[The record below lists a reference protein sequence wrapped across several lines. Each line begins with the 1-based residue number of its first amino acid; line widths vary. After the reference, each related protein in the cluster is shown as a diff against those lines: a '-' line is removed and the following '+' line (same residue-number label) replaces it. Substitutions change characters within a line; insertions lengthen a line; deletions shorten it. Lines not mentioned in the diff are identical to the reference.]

1 MLLEIKQ
8 AVTGRAAYFCLKAER
23 KAGDGTHALN
33 INVTPDTDLRP
44 EDSQSS
50 STVIVRGQPEPDP
63 VVQTNPVQDVEN
75 AVKPNLQITFNT
87 FTVKSG
93 GDLKVEIPVVGHPA
107 SKIEWKRDG
116 QVVKETSR
124 LEVLNKSSLTV
135 LHIRHAAR
143 EHSGQYSIIA
153 SNSAGKFTGEIT
165 VVVLE
170 KPDPP
175 TGPVKIDEVSSD
187 YVIISW
193 EAPEYTGG
201 CQLDNYVVEKRDIS
215 STEWQ
220 TVSATTVRTTIKVT
234 KLKTGSEYQFRVFA
248 ENRYGK
254 STAITSPFVVAQY
267 PFSVPTAPGTPFAST
282 VTKYSMVIEWEPPA
296 KDGGSPIT
304 GYHLERKEK
313 NSILWTKLNKL
324 VIPDARF
331 KTSGLEE
338 GIEYEFRVFAEN
350 IAGLSPSSKISE
362 CYVARDPCDPPGK
375 PEAVVITREHITLQ
389 WAKPKNDGG
398 STITGYVVEKKE
410 LPDGRW
416 RKANFTNVI
425 ENQFTVTGLTGGQGY
440 EFRVTAKNAAGV
452 WSTPSETLTVTAQ
465 DVIEGP
471 TAYIDPK
478 FKNTSVFQAGETFII
493 DADYFGK
500 PLPEVTW
507 LKDGK
512 EIDQVTPRME
522 VKNTLTHTTLT
533 VRDCTRVDGGHFV
546 LSLSNSGGTTSV
558 PVNVKVLDRPG
569 PPDGTLKVKV
579 VSAEKCNLHWN
590 PPLNDGGASVSHYI
604 IEKRETSR
612 VTWTGVEAH
621 VEALSYKVTKLVPG
635 KEYIFRIAAINK
647 YGVGEFLESEPFVAQ
662 NPFTTPSAP
671 STPVASGVAGDSV
684 VLTWERPETDGGSE
698 IDGYILEKRDKE
710 GVRWTK
716 CNKRRLNDVRFRCT
730 GLTEGHFYQFRV
742 LAENAAGVGAPSEP
756 SEYIKVCEATYP
768 PGPPTNPK
776 VTDYSS
782 RTVSLTWSRPIYD
795 GGASISGFAVEMK
808 EAAEDEWTTCTPS
821 TGVEDTN
828 YTVMRLRENAMYN
841 FRIRAINAAGIGEPV
856 DLPGTVVTTE
866 KLEAPEIELD
876 STLRKI
882 VSVRA
887 CSTLRLY
894 VTIRGRPEPE
904 VKWTKE
910 GGALSERAQIEVTNS
925 YTVLLIEN
933 VNRND
938 SGKYVLTAENH
949 SGSKKAFINV
959 RILDSPSAPTNLEVK
974 DVKRDSVSISW
985 EAPLI
990 DGGTKISHYIV
1001 EKREEARKAFTSVCS
1016 NCVRNSYKIDN
1027 LQEGCFYYFRVL
1039 AVNEFGAG
1047 VPAEI
1052 SDAVKVSEAPP
1063 PPGRIT
1069 LCNVTGNS
1077 ARISWE
1083 KPDHDGGSKIIYYVV
1098 EMLAKG
1104 DDTWTICSESKAQE
1118 VTVNGLS
1125 KGKEYFFRVSAVN
1138 ERGKSEPKSLSAP
1151 AVVDDTSARPIVNL
1165 LSNTFGVKAGND
1177 LKIDV
1182 PFKGVP
1188 PPTVEWSR
1196 DGNLLKETS
1205 RVNVQTFDSSSQ
1217 LVIRDATRVDAGT
1230 YEITVANSIGTTSS
1244 EVFVNVFERPGPPS
1258 DLRVDEVSA
1267 DFVSLSWQPPHYT
1280 GGCQIT
1286 NYVVE
1291 KRDTDS
1297 TTWQTVSATVAR
1309 TSIKISRLTQGT
1321 EYQFRI
1327 AAENRYGKSQFVES
1341 DPVVAQYPFKPP
1353 GPPLN
1358 VCVVNASK
1366 SIMVV
1371 TWSKP
1376 DSDGGNPIVG
1386 YHIECK
1392 DQSSILWTKL
1402 NRNPV
1407 TETQFKVTTIEEG
1420 LIYEF
1425 RVCAEN
1431 MAGVG
1436 PCSKASEP
1444 VAARDQCDPPRSLT
1458 VTNITNS
1465 SVSLSWD
1472 KPEYDGGAKITG
1484 YIIERKELPDS
1495 CWLKCNF
1502 TNLLETFLEVTGL
1515 TEGEQYDFRVIAK
1528 NSAELFSAPSETT
1541 GPVTIQHDVEPPK
1554 IVMEDKFRQA
1564 VVIKAGELLRI
1575 DADISGRPNPTV
1587 YWLKNGRNIGTTGR
1601 VEITATKTHT
1611 SLVIREG
1618 VRKDS
1623 GQYTLTLQSTGGTT
1637 SRAVTCKVLDRPGPP
1652 AGPLE
1657 VSGLTAEKCT
1667 LSWGPP
1673 HETGGAEIMYYI
1685 VEKCETSRVAWIVVY
1700 GDMMATTCKVTK
1712 LLKGNEYL
1720 FRVRAVNKYGEGEN
1734 LESDPTKATDP
1745 YTIPSAPT
1753 DTEVTSAT
1761 SDSMTVCWKRP
1772 ATDGGSRISGYIIEK
1787 REKQGVRWVRVNKKP
1802 VYDLRVKASCL
1813 QPGCEYEFRVFAE
1826 NAAGLSEPSSPSPLT
1841 LAEDPKFLPCP
1852 SAKPTVVDSSKSSIT
1867 LSWNKPL
1874 FDGGAEVTGY
1884 KVEYRKSSEEEW
1896 SVGVHNTDKTE
1907 FAVTGLTSGTEYIF
1921 TVRSINKVGI
1931 SEPSPETEP
1940 AVAMEREEEPRFEVS
1955 PEMRKTL
1962 LVKDGSSFTLTVPF
1976 TGKPVPSVT
1985 WDKAD
1990 VDLRVR
1996 GLINTSSS
2004 VTSITVEGATRDD
2017 SGKYILKLQN
2027 VAGSASLTL
2036 SVRVLDSPGPPTS
2049 ITVKDVTKNSATVCW
2064 DIPENEGGASVKHYH
2079 VDIRDISRKGW
2090 MRLTDKCRRLS
2101 HRVSDLEEGGIYFFR
2116 ITAENEYGVGV
2127 PAETKEG
2134 TKLTDTTDWE
2144 TDQGA

>member
-1 MLLEIKQ
+1 MDASDKETEK
-8 AVTGRAAYFCLKAER
+8 
-23 KAGDGTHALN
+23 KAGDNAHTLN
-33 INVTPDTDLRP
+33 INVTPDTDAALAA

-50 STVIVRGQPEPDP
+50 STAIVQGQPVPDP
-63 VVQTNPVQDVEN
+63 SVQTGSEVEN
-75 AVKPNLQITFNT
+75 ATKPKLQITYNT

-93 GDLKVEIPVVGHPA
+93 GDLKVEIPVEGHPA
-107 SKIEWKRDG
+107 PKIEWKKDE
-116 QVVKETSR
+116 QAVKETSR
-124 LEVLNKSSLTV
+124 LEVLNPSSLTV

-153 SNSAGKFTGEIT
+153 SNSAGKYTGEIT

-175 TGPVKIDEVSSD
+175 TGPVRIDEISSD

-193 EAPEYTGG
+193 EAPEYMGG

-234 KLKTGSEYQFRVFA
+234 KLKTGNEYQFRVFA

-254 STAITSPFVVAQY
+254 SSAITSPFVIAQY

-282 VTKYSMVIEWEPPA
+282 VTKYSMVVEWEPPA
-296 KDGGSPIT
+296 KDGGSPII

-313 NSILWTKLNKL
+313 NSILWTKLSKL

-350 IAGLSPSSKISE
+350 IAGLSPTSKISE

-375 PEAVVITREHITLQ
+375 PEAVVITRENITLQ
-389 WAKPKNDGG
+389 WAKPRNHGG

-416 RKANFTNVI
+416 MKANFTNVI
-425 ENQFTVTGLTGGQGY
+425 ENQFTVTGLTAGQNY

-452 WSTPSETLTVTAQ
+452 WSTPSDSVTIIAQ
-465 DVIEGP
+465 DVVEGP

-512 EIDQVTPRME
+512 EIDKVTPRME

-533 VRDCTRVDGGHFV
+533 VRDCVRVDGGHFT
-546 LSLSNSGGTTSV
+546 LNLNNTGGSISI
-558 PVNVKVLDRPG
+558 PVNVKVLDKPG
-569 PPDGTLKVKV
+569 PPDGLLKVKV

-590 PPLNDGGASVSHYI
+590 PPLNDGGANVSHFI

-612 VTWTGVEAH
+612 VTWTGVESH

-635 KEYIFRIAAINK
+635 KEYIFRIAAVNK
-647 YGVGEFLESEPFVAQ
+647 FGVGEFLESDPFIAQ

-671 STPVASGVAGDSV
+671 STPTATAVTGDSV
-684 VLTWERPETDGGSE
+684 VLTWERPESDGGSE

-716 CNKRRLNDVRFRCT
+716 CNRRRLNDSRFRCT
-730 GLTEGHFYQFRV
+730 GLTEGHYYQFRV

-776 VTDYSS
+776 VTDYSC

-795 GGASISGFAVEMK
+795 GGADISGFVVEMK

-828 YTVMRLRENAMYN
+828 YTVNRLRENAMYN
-841 FRIRAINAAGIGEPV
+841 FRIRAVNAAGVGEPV
-856 DLPGTVVTTE
+856 ELPGPVLAAE
-866 KLEAPEIELD
+866 KLEPPEIELD
-876 STLRKI
+876 SALRKI
-882 VSVRA
+882 VSIRA

-894 VTIRGRPEPE
+894 VSIRGRPEPE
-904 VKWTKE
+904 VKWSKE
-910 GGALSERAQIEVTNS
+910 GGALSERAQIEVTSS

-933 VNRND
+933 VSRND
-938 SGKYVLTAENH
+938 TGKYVLTAENH
-949 SGSKKAFINV
+949 SGSKSAFINV
-959 RILDSPSAPTNLEVK
+959 RVLDSPSAPTNLEVK
-974 DVKRDSVSISW
+974 EVKRDSVLISW

-1027 LQEGCFYYFRVL
+1027 LQEGSFYYFRVM

-1047 VPAEI
+1047 LPAEVT
-1052 SDAVKVSEAPP
+1052 DAVKVSEAPP
-1063 PPGRIT
+1063 PLGRIT
-1069 LCNVTGNS
+1069 LCDVTRNS

-1083 KPDHDGGSKIIYYVV
+1083 KPDHDGGSKILYYVV
-1098 EMLAKG
+1098 EMQVKG
-1104 DDTWTICSESKAQE
+1104 DDTWAICSETKAQE
-1118 VTVNGLS
+1118 VTINGLTQEI
-1125 KGKEYFFRVSAVN
+1125 EYFFRVSAVN
-1138 ERGKSEPKSLSAP
+1138 EKGRSEPKSLLAPVVVHDSSALP
-1151 AVVDDTSARPIVNL
+1151 VISL
-1165 LSNTFGVKAGND
+1165 MSNTFSVKAGND
-1177 LKIDV
+1177 LKIEV

-1188 PPTVEWSR
+1188 PPTAEWKK
-1196 DGNLLKETS
+1196 DGNPLKETS
-1205 RVNVQTFDSSSQ
+1205 RVNVQTSDSSSQ
-1217 LVIRDATRVDAGT
+1217 LIIKDATRVDAGM
-1230 YEITVANSIGTTSS
+1230 YEVTVANLTGATST
-1244 EVFVNVFERPGPPS
+1244 EILVNVFERPGPPS
-1258 DLRVDEVSA
+1258 DLSVDEVSA
-1267 DFVSLSWQPPHYT
+1267 DFVSLSWQLPHYT
-1280 GGCQIT
+1280 GGCQIG

-1291 KRDTDS
+1291 KRDTSS
-1297 TTWQTVSATVAR
+1297 TVWQTVSATVAR

-1327 AAENRYGKSQFVES
+1327 AAENRHGKSQFIES
-1341 DPVVAQYPFKPP
+1341 EPVVAQYPFKPP
-1353 GPPLN
+1353 GAPLN
-1358 VCVVNASK
+1358 VCVPSASK
-1366 SIMVV
+1366 SIMMVA
-1371 TWSKP
+1371 WSRP
-1376 DSDGGNPIVG
+1376 DSDGGSPIIG
-1386 YHIECK
+1386 YHIESK

-1407 TETQFKVTTIEEG
+1407 TENQFKVTSVEEG
-1420 LIYEF
+1420 LTYEF
-1425 RVCAEN
+1425 RISAEN
-1431 MAGVG
+1431 IAGVG

-1465 SVSLSWD
+1465 SVSLSWE

-1484 YIIERKELPDS
+1484 YIVERKELPDS

-1502 TNLLETFLEVTGL
+1502 TNLLDTCLEVTGL

-1528 NSAELFSAPSETT
+1528 NSADLLSAPSETT
-1541 GPVTIQHDVEPPK
+1541 GPVTVQHDVEPPK
-1554 IVMEDKFRQA
+1554 LVMEDKFRQ
-1564 VVIKAGELLRI
+1564 VVVVKAGELLRI
-1575 DADISGRPNPTV
+1575 DADISGRPYPTV
-1587 YWLKNGRNIGTTGR
+1587 FWLKNGRNIGTEGR
-1601 VEITATKTHT
+1601 VGITATKTHT
-1611 SLVIREG
+1611 SLVIRES

-1657 VSGLTAEKCT
+1657 VSGLSAEKCT

-1685 VEKCETSRVAWIVVY
+1685 IEKCETSRVAWIVMY
-1700 GDMMATTCKVTK
+1700 GDMMATTCKITK
-1712 LLKGNEYL
+1712 LLRGNEYL

-1734 LESDPTKATDP
+1734 LESEPIKAADPF
-1745 YTIPSAPT
+1745 TIPSAPL
-1753 DTEVTSAT
+1753 DVEVTSVT

-1772 ATDGGSRISGYIIEK
+1772 ASDGNSRISGYIIEK

-1802 VYDLRVKASCL
+1802 VYDLRVKATCL
-1813 QPGCEYEFRVFAE
+1813 HEGCEYEFRVFAE
-1826 NAAGLSEPSSPSPLT
+1826 NAAGLSEPSSPCPLT
-1841 LAEDPKFLPCP
+1841 LAEDPKFLPSP
-1852 SAKPTVVDSSKSSIT
+1852 PAKPTIIDSSRSSIS
-1867 LSWNKPL
+1867 LSWNRPL
-1874 FDGGAEVTGY
+1874 FDGGAAITGY
-1884 KVEYRKSSEEEW
+1884 KVEYRKPSEEDW
-1896 SVGVHNTDKTE
+1896 TVAVHNTDKTE
-1907 FAVTGLTSGTEYIF
+1907 LTVTGLTSGTAYVF

-1931 SEPSPETEP
+1931 SEPSPETDPE
-1940 AVAMEREEEPRFEVS
+1940 VAMEREEEPRFDVS
-1955 PEMRKTL
+1955 PETRKTL
-1962 LVKDGSSFTLTVPF
+1962 PVKYGSSFTLTVPF

-1996 GLINTSSS
+1996 GLINTSNS

-2017 SGKYILKLQN
+2017 SGKYKVKLQN
-2027 VAGSASLTL
+2027 AAGSVSLTL
-2036 SVRVLDSPGPPTS
+2036 NVRVLDSPGPPTN
-2049 ITVKDVTKNSATVCW
+2049 IAVKDVTKNSATVCW
-2064 DIPENEGGASVKHYH
+2064 DIPENEGGAPVKNYH

-2101 HRVSDLEEGGIYFFR
+2101 YRLSDLEEGGIYFFR
-2116 ITAENEYGVGV
+2116 ITAENEYGLGV

-2134 TKLTDTTDWE
+2134 TKMTDTTDWE
-2144 TDQGA
+2144 TNPGA